1 MSARGNVMRN
11 LRSAAVFGAAFLV
24 STISVYGKFQAASNT
39 GQRVLVVSGA
49 DSGHRLTATVGQQIE
64 VTLATIGPGQF
75 GLPVVSSP
83 AVQFENVALR
93 LPVNP
98 GGPTQTYIF
107 RAANPGEAALA
118 IRHTDQERNFTL
130 IIQVHG
136 TPKWPVSATVDQ
148 ANDSLWTN
156 AWTTLVNDVRQTF
169 TPSFSKVTDVE
180 VELVAANPD
189 EPSEEITLMMLGPQD
204 EILAEVSKIV
214 SVSDCGHVSFVL
226 PDGGLQVSPGK
237 VYSIRLSG
245 GTLFGWKYVEGGY
258 RKGSATFNGKPL
270 LANRRSTFLFRTYG
284 GD

>member
-1 MSARGNVMRN
+1 MRN

-24 STISVYGKFQAASNT
+24 STSVYGRFQSAANT
-39 GQRVLVVSGA
+39 GQRVLFVSGA
-49 DSGHRLTATVGQQIE
+49 DSGRRLTATVGQQIE

-83 AVQFENVALR
+83 AVHFENVALR
-93 LPVNP
+93 LPANP

-107 RAANPGEAALA
+107 RAANPGEAALE

-130 IIQVHG
+130 VIQVRG
-136 TPKWPVSATVDQ
+136 TQQTVSAPVDQ
-148 ANDSLWTN
+148 ANDALWTN
-156 AWTTLVNDVRQTF
+156 AWTNLVNNVRQTF
-169 TPSFSKVTDVE
+169 TPSLSKVTEVE

-189 EPSEEITLMMLGPQD
+189 EPSEEITLMLLGPQD
-204 EILAEVSKIV
+204 EILAEVAKVV
-214 SVSDCGHVSFVL
+214 SVSDCAHVSFVL
-226 PDGGLQVSPGK
+226 PNGGLQVLTGK
-237 VYSIRLSG
+237 VYSMRLSG

-258 RKGSATFNGKPL
+258 KKGSATFNGKPL